1 MINEILDTLDRAG
14 CELVAESART
24 GHEVRIRV
32 AGSSMVPTLWPGDE
46 LLVRALGLAEPS
58 LGDLLLFVHDG
69 RLCTH
74 RLISQVEGS
83 GAARLITR
91 GDAALRCDPPKS
103 SEEILGSVVSV
114 FRDGHQVPIASSGP
128 GRLLSF
134 GIRHS
139 EFLRRVVLKIH
150 AIRRQSWT
158 DSETRCPV

>member
-1 MINEILDTLDRAG
+1 MEAGTDTLDRVA
-14 CELVAESART
+14 CELVAESVRA

-32 AGSSMVPTLWPGDE
+32 AGSSMVPALWPGDE

-58 LGDLLLFVHDG
+58 PGDLLLFVHDG

-74 RLISQVEGS
+74 RLVGQVEEA
-83 GAARLITR
+83 GAPRLITR

-103 SEEILGSVVSV
+103 SEEILGAVVSV
-114 FRDGHQVPIASSGP
+114 FRDGHQVPIASSRP

-134 GIRHS
+134 SIRHS

-158 DSETRCPV
+158 VSETRCRV